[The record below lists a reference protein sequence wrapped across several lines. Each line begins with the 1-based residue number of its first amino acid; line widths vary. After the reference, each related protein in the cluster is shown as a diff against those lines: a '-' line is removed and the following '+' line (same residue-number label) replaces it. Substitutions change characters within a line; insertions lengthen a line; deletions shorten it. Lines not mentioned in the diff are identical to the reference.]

1 MTSYH
6 GAVTTESVM
15 IMNFFYSPCTVT
27 ETIFVVTLSMDLNIS
42 KNQKIALTAK

>member
-15 IMNFFYSPCTVT
+15 KMNFFYSPCTVT
-27 ETIFVVTLSMDLNIS
+27 ETIFVVTLSMELNIS